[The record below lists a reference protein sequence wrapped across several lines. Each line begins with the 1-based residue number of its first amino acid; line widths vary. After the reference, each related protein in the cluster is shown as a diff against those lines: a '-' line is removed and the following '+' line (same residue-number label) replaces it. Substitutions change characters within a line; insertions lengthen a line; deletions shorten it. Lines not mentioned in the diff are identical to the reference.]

1 MKGVTVLDGEVLFH
15 IVPAF
20 YPAFR
25 CKAGE
30 CRHSC
35 CRGWEIDIDEN
46 TLSAYQCLP
55 GAWGERLRAAIVE
68 EEENSA
74 HFRLTEEENCPFLR
88 PDGLCDVILALGE
101 DALCDI
107 CALHPRFYECI
118 GPYELCGLGLS
129 CEAVCELL
137 LDLSHPLRFLC
148 EETGEELSLPALLS
162 RLGFGASEKALTF
175 TPVEDMHAMLRR
187 LEKTE
192 PIDALWTRRLGEIR
206 QKITSGIPAIPEGE
220 IYDRML
226 RYILYRTAEKIPE
239 AGLPAVLAF
248 GRESVSFIALEDA
261 LFGLDAEHLR
271 RWSEQIEYSTENV
284 DFLLS
289 CL

>member
-55 GAWGERLRAAIVE
+55 GAWGERLRAAIAE
-68 EEENSA
+68 EDDTA

-107 CALHPRFYECI
+107 CALHPRFYELI

-137 LDLSHPLRFLC
+137 LDLSHPLTFLC

-162 RLGFGASEKALTF
+162 RLGFDASEKALTF

-192 PIDALWTRRLGEIR
+192 PIDEAWTRRLGEIR

-239 AGLPAVLAF
+239 AGLSAVLAF

-261 LFGLDAEHLR
+261 LFGFDAEHLR

>member
-55 GAWGERLRAAIVE
+55 GAWGERLRAAIVKE
-68 EEENSA
+68 ADGTA

-107 CALHPRFYECI
+107 CALHPRFYELI

-162 RLGFGASEKALTF
+162 RLGFDASEKALTF
-175 TPVEDMHAMLRR
+175 TPVEDMHAMLWR

-192 PIDALWTRRLGEIR
+192 PIDEAWTHRLGEIR
-206 QKITSGIPAIPEGE
+206 QKMSSGIPAIPEGE

-239 AGLPAVLAF
+239 AGLSAVLAF

-261 LFGLDAEHLR
+261 LFGFDAEHLR

>member
-46 TLSAYQCLP
+46 TLSTYQCLP
-55 GAWGERLRAAIVE
+55 GAWGERLRAAIAE
-68 EEENSA
+68 EEDGTA

-88 PDGLCDVILALGE
+88 EDGLCDVILALGE

-107 CALHPRFYECI
+107 CSLHPRFYELI

-148 EETGEELSLPALLS
+148 EETGEELSLRALLS
-162 RLGFGASEKALTF
+162 RLGFDASEKALTF
-175 TPVEDMHAMLRR
+175 SPVEDLHAMLRR

-192 PIDALWTRRLGEIR
+192 PIDEAWTRRLGEIR
-206 QKITSGIPAIPEGE
+206 QKVSSGIPAVPEGE

-239 AGLPAVLAF
+239 AGLSTVLAF

-261 LFGLDAEHLR
+261 LFGFDAEHLR

>member
-55 GAWGERLRAAIVE
+55 GAWGERLRAAIAE
-68 EEENSA
+68 EDGTA

-107 CALHPRFYECI
+107 CALHPRFYELI

-137 LDLSHPLRFLC
+137 LDLSRPLRFLC

-162 RLGFGASEKALTF
+162 RLGFDASEKALTF
-175 TPVEDMHAMLRR
+175 SPVEDLHAMLRR

-192 PIDALWTRRLGEIR
+192 PIDEAWTCRLGEIR
-206 QKITSGIPAIPEGE
+206 QEVSSGMPAIPEGE

-248 GRESVSFIALEDA
+248 ARESVSFIALEDA
-261 LFGLDAEHLR
+261 LFGFDAEHLR